1 MIDAREVKH
10 TPKEAHNTHNWSRH
24 SHALGPRLS
33 DQEMVK
39 DEVTLHRIE
48 VDVTNCDGSTCKQE
62 LMGAR
67 VVPSAVPIIE
77 EDV

>member
-10 TPKEAHNTHNWSRH
+10 TPKEAHNTHTRSRH

-33 DQEMVK
+33 DQETVK
-39 DEVTLHRIE
+39 DEVTLHRIK
-48 VDVTNCDGSTCKQE
+48 VNVTNCNGSTRKQE
-62 LMGAR
+62 LIGAR
-67 VVPSAVPIIE
+67 VVPSAVPVIE